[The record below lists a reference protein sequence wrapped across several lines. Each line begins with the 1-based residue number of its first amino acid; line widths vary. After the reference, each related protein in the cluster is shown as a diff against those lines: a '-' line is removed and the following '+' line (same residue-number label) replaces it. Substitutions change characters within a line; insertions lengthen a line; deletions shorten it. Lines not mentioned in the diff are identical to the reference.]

1 MIINLEKNT
10 IWTDGRGQK
19 FQVLDV
25 VDVEGKT
32 WVHYI
37 NRDTEHSKEYSCYAE
52 SFVSRFIPLP
62 N

>member
-10 IWTDGRGQK
+10 VWTDGQGQK

-25 VDVEGKT
+25 VDIDGKT

-37 NRDTEHSKEYSCYAE
+37 NRTGSNSKEYSCYAE
-52 SFVSRFIPLP
+52 SFVSRFIPIP
-62 N
+62 H

>member
-10 IWTDGRGQK
+10 VWTDGQGQK

-25 VDVEGKT
+25 IDIEGKT

-37 NRDTEHSKEYSCYAE
+37 TRNAEHSKEYSCYAE
-52 SFVSRFIPLP
+52 SFVSRFIPVP